1 MTRSD
6 FAGTGRVFSFTLAQY
21 LKSKSAIAMMV
32 LMIVLAS
39 VCTVI
44 MVSSTAGMVP
54 VSFNADRVVIIN
66 ESGYNLRTEDI
77 AGFTPELAGVD
88 IAITE
93 EDFAAVLRQLDS
105 LPGSVALLIEK
116 ADDGGL
122 SVTAHTGTGST
133 VNSYT
138 TSVLSGAVTEALSLA
153 RWREAGIGDEQ
164 IKSAFTPFS
173 VSSLSYNQYMNRQKD
188 GLPGGESY
196 FWVSYAYSIIVMM
209 LVNFSTSYIVRSVV
223 EEKASK
229 LVELLMVSVKP
240 LALLLG
246 KILATMCFMVLNMF
260 LLILSVAITVFVINN
275 FTDMSLSP
283 EILAA
288 VGINLTSGGAGILL
302 IPVVLI
308 SVVLGYLTFSI
319 IGGIAG
325 ACCSNMEQIGAAVN
339 IVSFLA
345 LFGYMTALF
354 SSIFGS
360 RELLAVFSLLP
371 VVSIFVA
378 PVTYASGIIG
388 FGILFVSWLLQA
400 AVVALLAAF
409 GARVYGALLIH
420 KGNRVGLRQLFS
432 IAGDAKRGVQ
442 T

>member
-6 FAGTGRVFSFTLAQY
+6 FAGTGKVFSFTLAQY
-21 LKSKSAIAMMV
+21 LKSKSAISMMV
-32 LMIVLAS
+32 LMVVLAS
-39 VCTVI
+39 VCTII
-44 MVSSTAGMVP
+44 MVSSSANMIP
-54 VSFNADRVVIIN
+54 VSFNADRAVIIN
-66 ESGYNLRTEDI
+66 ESGHDIRTEDI

-88 IAITE
+88 IVIAE
-93 EDFAAVLRQLDS
+93 EDFASVLRQLDS
-105 LPGSVALLIEK
+105 RPGSVALLIEK
-116 ADDGGL
+116 VDDGEL
-122 SVTAHTGTGST
+122 SVTPYTGAGST

-138 TSVLSGAVTEALSLA
+138 IFLLSNAVTEAISLA
-153 RWREAGIGDEQ
+153 RLREAGIGDEQ
-164 IKSAFTPFS
+164 IDSAFAPFS
-173 VSSLSYNQYMNRQKD
+173 VSSLSYNQYMRRQED

-196 FWVSYAYSIIVMM
+196 FWMTYAYSIIVIM
-209 LVNFSTSYIVRSVV
+209 LVIFSTSYIVRSVV

-260 LLILSVAITVFVINN
+260 LLFLGVAFTAVVINN
-275 FTDMSLSP
+275 FTDMSFSP
-283 EILAA
+283 EMLAA

-302 IPVVLI
+302 ILVVLI

-345 LFGYMTALF
+345 LFGYLTALF

-388 FGILFVSWLLQA
+388 FGLLLVSWLLQA
-400 AVVALLAAF
+400 VVVALLAAF

-442 T
+442 A